1 MGMENVQRGRLQEV
15 KDCVV
20 SQSRPRL
27 SGGHLL
33 KYKEDDTDTNE
44 SESDSCRVRMKTKE
58 VHDPKSRRS
67 RTFLTGCEVSRA
79 IVRT

>member
-20 SQSRPRL
+20 SQSQPRER
-27 SGGHLL
+27 GGHLL
-33 KYKEDDTDTNE
+33 KYKEDDTNTNE

-58 VHDPKSRRS
+58 VHDPFQDVKYPVQLSAHSRRH
-67 RTFLTGCEVSRA
+67 TTV
-79 IVRT
+79 